1 MTNVYGFLFLN
12 RLNRLAMINILRE
25 VETTIDE
32 VIEVL
37 KNTR

>member
-12 RLNRLAMINILRE
+12 RLNGLAMINILRE